1 MCGVVGYVGEAQD
14 GLLERMIDA
23 VRSRGPDDEQKLILG
38 RTHLGF
44 TRLAI
49 NDLGFTGNQPM
60 KSRSGRFISVMN
72 GELYNAPEIRYTL
85 QRKGFEFR
93 GSSDAEIMPHGFEYW
108 GTELFAKLR
117 GMFAVA
123 VWDCESESLYLARDQ
138 FGIKPLYYSTI
149 KDGLVFGSSS
159 RAVAK
164 HPRVGTSLRESA
176 IAEVLRF
183 RYCPSGESMFEAVAT
198 VNPGEWIRWDRRGL
212 RHNIYWQ
219 RQPYEED
226 DSVHDDEWPELFADA
241 LQQSIQKGMLS
252 DVPMG
257 ILLSGGIDSGAVA
270 HFAGQLNA
278 RNVLAFTYA
287 MPGKHDESSMAREI
301 ATNSGIDHR
310 VVQSAN
316 ESFHD
321 SFVGAIRSMDTPVL
335 DAIIVPTFN
344 LLKAVSGERKVVL
357 TGEGA
362 DELLGGYAHIKPLLM
377 LGSMARHG
385 VPLAPLA
392 GVLKTVP
399 TSVLNRFFPYEASL
413 GSQGHRK
420 LCQMVSSGR
429 SPGLALDYATSI
441 FSVDEI
447 QAGTVLNDFGK
458 TSDVRQ
464 LAIADL
470 MNWGFSQ
477 WLPNQIL
484 NKMDQLSMAHGVEA
498 RVPYVDPVVYDIVR
512 RVPRRLLVSGK
523 SNKVLLRTALQ
534 RRGYRWPQ
542 VPKRAFFVPPTSAH
556 LADLSTVADEWS
568 SQTVLAKYGIVS
580 AKMVKAARE
589 GMNRGDFLATKQV
602 AAIAGLH
609 IWLDQ
614 GFAW

>member
-1 MCGVVGYVGEAQD
+1 MCGIVGYVGATQD

-49 NDLGFTGNQPM
+49 NDLSSTGSQPM

-72 GELYNAPEIRYTL
+72 GELYNAPEIRYEL

-93 GSSDAEIMPHGFEYW
+93 GSSDSEIIPHGFENY

-123 VWDCESESLYLARDQ
+123 IWDCETKSLYLARDQ
-138 FGIKPLYYSTI
+138 FGIKPLYFSAI

-159 RAVAK
+159 RAVAI
-164 HPRVGTSLRESA
+164 HPSVGTTLRESA

-183 RYCPSGESMFEAVAT
+183 RYCSSGESMFETVAT

-212 RHNIYWQ
+212 RRNIYWQ

-226 DSVHDDEWPELFADA
+226 DSVRDDEWPELFGDA
-241 LQQSIQKGMLS
+241 LQRSVELGLLS
-252 DVPMG
+252 DVPIG
-257 ILLSGGIDSGAVA
+257 ILLSGGVDSGAVA
-270 HFAGQLNA
+270 HFAGRLNA
-278 RNVLAFTYA
+278 RDVMAFTYA
-287 MPGKHDESSMAREI
+287 MPGKHDESSVAKEI
-301 ATNSGIDHR
+301 ATSSGMNHR
-310 VVQSAN
+310 SVQPAK
-316 ESFHD
+316 ESFND

-335 DAIIVPTFN
+335 DAIIVPTYN
-344 LLKAVSGERKVVL
+344 LLKAVSSERKVVL

-362 DELLGGYAHIKPLLM
+362 DELLGGYAHIRPLM
-377 LGSMARHG
+377 LLGKMARHG
-385 VPLAPLA
+385 VPLASLA
-392 GVLKTVP
+392 GILKTVP
-399 TSVLNRFFPYEASL
+399 TSVLNRLFPYEASL

-420 LCQMVSSGR
+420 LCQMVSSGH
-429 SPGLALDYATSI
+429 SPGLALDHATSI

-447 QAGTVLNDFGK
+447 QAGTSLKGFSK
-458 TSDVRQ
+458 TSQMKQ
-464 LAIADL
+464 LGIAEL
-470 MNWGFSQ
+470 MDWGFSQ

-523 SNKVLLRTALQ
+523 SNKNLLRTVLQ
-534 RRGYRWPQ
+534 RRGYRWSE
-542 VPKRAFFVPPTSAH
+542 VPKRAFFVPPTVAH
-556 LADLSTVADEWS
+556 LADLSTIADEWLS
-568 SQTVLAKYGIVS
+568 HSVLGKYGIVS
-580 AKMVKAARE
+580 TKMVKTARE

-602 AAIAGLH
+602 TAMAGLH

-614 GFAW
+614 GFRL